1 MPLAKMAGGTT
12 KGRSMRVCSVMVSV
26 GVAICGL
33 IAPATF
39 AADPPAEGMISAD
52 VSIDGIP
59 VGGLTFEAARR
70 AVIDGRVIPHFAPLL
85 VSLKGRRMTIKPTAA
100 GYSVDV
106 DTAIETAITYGRT
119 IPVTVPVNVPLDQ
132 FVDRDRL
139 KAVLKFR
146 APDIELAP
154 VDALLTFRKA
164 RPVVRPPRVGTLID
178 IAKAVPIVADA
189 LIARD
194 VNIPQVELPVRRVR
208 PAKMAV
214 GPSVVVHRANRVL
227 TLYREAKVV
236 KTFRVAV
243 GTSQYPTPRGL
254 FSVIQKQRNPTWNPP
269 DSPWAAGLGPIPP
282 GPGNPLG
289 TRWIGTSASAVG
301 IHGTYASSSI
311 GHAASHGCIRMY
323 IRDVEWLYERVGLGT
338 PVKIV

>member
-1 MPLAKMAGGTT
+1 
-12 KGRSMRVCSVMVSV
+12 MRVRATAVVAM
-26 GVAICGL
+26 AICAFG
-33 IAPATF
+33 APAVF
-39 AADPPAEGMISAD
+39 AADPPADGMISAD
-52 VSIDGIP
+52 VSIDGVA
-59 VGGLTFEAARR
+59 VGGLTIDAARR
-70 AVIDGRVIPHFAPLL
+70 AVIDQRIIPHFAPLL

-100 GYSVDV
+100 GYAVDL
-106 DTAIETAITYGRT
+106 DTAIETAIAYGRSV
-119 IPVTVPVNVPLDQ
+119 PVTAPVNVPLDQ
-132 FVDRDRL
+132 TVDRDRL
-139 KAVLKFR
+139 RAVLTFR

-164 RPVVRPPRVGTLID
+164 RPVVRPARVGTLID
-178 IAKAVPIVADA
+178 IAKAIPIVADA

-194 VNIPQVELPVRRVR
+194 VPQVELPVRRVR
-208 PAKMAV
+208 PAKMTV
-214 GPSVVVHRANRVL
+214 GPSVVVNRANRML
-227 TLYREAKVV
+227 MLYRETKLV

-269 DSPWAAGLGPIPP
+269 DSPWAKGLGPIPP

-323 IRDVEWLYERVGLGT
+323 IRDVEWLYERINLGT